1 MTLLARAVHV
11 ERKFTRSSWMND
23 LIRERLVNQKLAAR
37 ARDPVEIVSS
47 LGAIQAQDFHGATWA
62 IGVRSNTLTDAAVV
76 RAYDEGRILRTHVLR
91 PTWHF
96 VAAAD
101 IRWLVALTGPRI
113 LARMAYRHRQLGI
126 DPPTIARSQS
136 ALRRALA
143 KTPHTRRDIAAVLR
157 RAGVP
162 VTPERISHLV
172 MVAELAGLLCSGP
185 LRDGQVTWA
194 LMDDRVPRA
203 PSIDPDTAL
212 ARLAGRYFRSH
223 GPATLADFAWW
234 SGLSR
239 GDARSAVEMA
249 GLSRDA
255 VVDGMYRR
263 GRRPPRRSGVTP
275 SEWLLPNYDEYLVA
289 YTDRSAVL
297 GDCPVDPRLLLDYT
311 VVIDGFALGTWR
323 PRRRNGSVSI
333 AVTPRR
339 RLTRDEQERVRR
351 AADRY
356 GAFVG
361 SDVEVERLDGRQ
373 GTRRAR

>member
-1 MTLLARAVHV
+1 
-11 ERKFTRSSWMND
+11 MND
-23 LIRERLVNQKLAAR
+23 VIRERLVNQKLAAC
-37 ARDPVEIVSS
+37 ARDPVEIVSW
-47 LGAIQAQDFHGATWA
+47 LGAMQAQDFHGAKWA
-62 IGVRSNTLTDAAVV
+62 IGVRSKTLTEAAVV

-91 PTWHF
+91 QTWHF

-101 IRWLVALTGPRI
+101 IRWLIALTGPRI

-126 DPPTIARSQS
+126 DPPTITRSRS

-143 KTPHTRRDIAAVLR
+143 KTPHTRRDVAGVLR

-172 MVAELAGLLCSGP
+172 MVAELEGLVCSGP
-185 LRDGQVTWA
+185 LRDGRVTWA
-194 LMDDRVPRA
+194 LMDDRAPRA
-203 PSIDPDTAL
+203 PSIDAETAL
-212 ARLAGRYFRSH
+212 ARLAVRYFTSH

-234 SGLSR
+234 SGLSVR
-239 GDARSAVEMA
+239 DARSAVEMA

-255 VVDGMYRR
+255 VVNEMYRR
-263 GRRPPRRSGVTP
+263 GPRPPRRGGVNP

-297 GDCPVDPRLLLDYT
+297 GDCPVDPRVLLDYT

-339 RLTRDEQERVRR
+339 RLTRDDQERIRR
-351 AADRY
+351 AGDRY

-361 SDVEVERLDGRQ
+361 SAVEIERLAGSQGGR
-373 GTRRAR
+373 GAR